1 VKRNATDGLFTKPSK
16 FGFRKERKMNTT
28 LKVLVSD
35 NIAPEGKAIL
45 EQAPG
50 IEADVRAKV
59 PADELK
65 AIIKNYH
72 GLIVRSATKVTPE
85 VIAVAD
91 NLRVIGRAG
100 SGVDNIDLPSASK
113 RGVVVMNTPGGNT
126 LSAAEHTL
134 SLILALARHIPQ
146 ATASI
151 RAGQWEKT
159 VLWVPKLVTAPWGS
173 SAWATSA
180 RLWPNMPNPWA

>member
-1 VKRNATDGLFTKPSK
+1 
-16 FGFRKERKMNTT
+16 MNTT

-50 IEADVRAKV
+50 IEADIRAKV

-91 NLRVIGRAG
+91 NLRVIGRA
-100 SGVDNIDLPSASK
+100 
-113 RGVVVMNTPGGNT
+113 
-126 LSAAEHTL
+126 
-134 SLILALARHIPQ
+134 
-146 ATASI
+146 
-151 RAGQWEKT
+151 
-159 VLWVPKLVTAPWGS
+159 
-173 SAWATSA
+173 
-180 RLWPNMPNPWA
+180 